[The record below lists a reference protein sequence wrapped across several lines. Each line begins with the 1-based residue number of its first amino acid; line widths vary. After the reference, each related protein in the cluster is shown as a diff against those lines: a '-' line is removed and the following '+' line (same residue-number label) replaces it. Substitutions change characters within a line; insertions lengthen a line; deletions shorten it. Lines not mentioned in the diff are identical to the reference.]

1 MIVQNGPVGMTTTNL
16 LTLGAGAAPGGS
28 MALDLLLILAC
39 AGLVALVFGRLRIA
53 VIPGY
58 LVAGALIGPH
68 AIGLVDDANE
78 IEGIAS
84 LATVLL
90 MFGIGMHLD
99 ASVLRRGAGSILTI
113 GVLTTIATG
122 SLIAAGAKAAG
133 VSAGESIV
141 IGMAMSLSSTAVVL
155 RVLQQRRELF
165 TAAGR
170 VSLGVLL
177 VQDLMVI
184 AMLAAVPLLNQA
196 SGEMPDVTRVD
207 PDGAMIALGDA
218 AISVAGV
225 VGVVLIGKLVLPR
238 IMVEAAKSSS
248 SEVMLVIAAAA
259 ALGAAV
265 VTALCG
271 LSAELGAFLAGF
283 LLAGTPFRY
292 QLAGQISPLR
302 DLFMAV
308 FFTTVGLRVDLPEMA
323 NAWWI
328 VGLGTLGVMALK
340 GVVIS
345 SIAWA
350 TGASP
355 MIAARAGAWLAQGGE
370 FSLVLLSVA
379 AAAGVLA
386 PETESLTIGVIVCTL
401 LLTPAVIG
409 RAALA
414 ARLVSGL
421 PMAPWGGTSL
431 RETPALRDADDPDE
445 DHPVVPRVLIAGFGP
460 IGRAC
465 AERLERAGVPVAIIE
480 LNARTVRT
488 QLELGRAAYYGDVT
502 NRDVL
507 EHAGIFDAIG
517 VLLTMP
523 DEEAM
528 LRSVRTIRSLRPDV
542 LIAARAGVVSKSMQ
556 ARELGADEVIVE
568 ELAGAELMA
577 QRVLERLE
585 ERERG

>member
-1 MIVQNGPVGMTTTNL
+1 MTNTPM
-16 LTLGAGAAPGGS
+16 LTLAAGGAPGGS
-28 MALDLLLILAC
+28 MALDLLMILAC
-39 AGLVALVFGRLRIA
+39 AGVVALVFGRLKIA

-68 AIGLVDDANE
+68 AIGLVGDANE

-122 SLIAAGAKAAG
+122 SLIAAGSRMIG
-133 VSAGESIV
+133 LEIGESV
-141 IGMAMSLSSTAVVL
+141 AIGMALSLSSTAVVL

-184 AMLAAVPLLNQA
+184 AMLAAVPLLNRA
-196 SGEMPDVTRVD
+196 PTSMPSVEGMD
-207 PDGAMIALGDA
+207 PDGALIALGNA
-218 AISVAGV
+218 AMSVAGV
-225 VGVVLIGKLVLPR
+225 VAVVLIGKLVLPR
-238 IMVEAAKSSS
+238 VMVEASKSTSP
-248 SEVMLVIAAAA
+248 EVMLVIAAAA

-265 VTALCG
+265 ITGACG

-308 FFTTVGLRVDLPEMA
+308 FFTTVGLRVNLPELA
-323 NAWWI
+323 GAWWV
-328 VGLGTLGVMALK
+328 VGLCTLGVVAIK
-340 GVVIS
+340 GIAIS

-355 MIAARAGAWLAQGGE
+355 MIAARAGVWLAQGGE

-379 AAAGVLA
+379 AGAGVIG
-386 PETESLTIGVIVCTL
+386 PRNEGLTIGVIVCTL
-401 LLTPAVIG
+401 LITPALIG
-409 RAALA
+409 RAASV
-414 ARLVSGL
+414 ARLVSRL
-421 PMAPWGGTSL
+421 PMSPWGGTAL

-445 DHPVVPRVLIAGFGP
+445 GHEIVPRVLIAGFGP

-465 AERLERAGVPVAIIE
+465 AERLERANVPIAIIE
-480 LNARTVRT
+480 LNAKTVRT

-507 EHAGIFDAIG
+507 EHAGIYQAIG
-517 VLLTMP
+517 VILTMP

-528 LRSVRTIRSLRPDV
+528 LRSVRTIRSMQPDV
-542 LIAARAGVVSKSMQ
+542 LIAARTSVVSKSMQ
-556 ARELGADEVIVE
+556 ARELGADEVVVE
-568 ELAGAELMA
+568 ELAGAELMSD
-577 QRVLERLE
+577 RVLKRLE
-585 ERERG
+585 QRREG

>member
-1 MIVQNGPVGMTTTNL
+1 MTNDAL
-16 LTLGAGAAPGGS
+16 LTLGAGGVPGGS
-28 MALDLLLILAC
+28 MALDLLMILAC
-39 AGLVALVFGRLRIA
+39 AGVVALVFGRLRIA

-68 AIGLVDDANE
+68 AIGLVRHASE

-99 ASVLRRGAGSILTI
+99 ASMLRRGAGSILTI

-122 SLIAAGAKAAG
+122 SLIAAGSRAIG
-133 VSAGESIV
+133 LGAGESVV
-141 IGMAMSLSSTAVVL
+141 IGMALSLSSTAVVL

-184 AMLAAVPLLNQA
+184 AMLAAVPLLGRA
-196 SGEMPDVTRVD
+196 PGAAAEFERVD
-207 PDGAMIALGDA
+207 PDGAMIAIGGA
-218 AISVAGV
+218 AMSVAGV
-225 VGVVLIGKLVLPR
+225 LAVVLLGKLVLPR
-238 IMVEAAKSSS
+238 VMVEAAKASSP
-248 SEVMLVIAAAA
+248 EVMLVIAAAS

-265 VTALCG
+265 ITGVCG

-308 FFTTVGLRVDLPEMA
+308 FFTTVGLRVNLPELIG
-323 NAWWI
+323 AWWV
-328 VGLGTLGVMALK
+328 VGLCTIGVVMIK
-340 GVVIS
+340 GVVIAL
-345 SIAWA
+345 IAWA

-355 MIAARAGAWLAQGGE
+355 MIAARAGVWLAQGGE

-379 AAAGVLA
+379 GAAGVIG
-386 PETESLTIGVIVCTL
+386 PRNEGLTIGVVVCTL
-401 LLTPAVIG
+401 LITPALIG
-409 RAALA
+409 RASAV
-414 ARLVSGL
+414 ARLVARA
-421 PMAPWGGTSL
+421 PMSPWGGTAL
-431 RETPALRDADDPDE
+431 RETPALRDADHPDE
-445 DHPVVPRVLIAGFGP
+445 GHEEVARVLIAGFGP

-488 QLELGRAAYYGDVT
+488 QLELGRAAYYGDAT

-507 EHAGIFDAIG
+507 EHAGLYRAIG
-517 VLLTMP
+517 VILTMP
-523 DEEAM
+523 DEEAV
-528 LRSVRTIRSLRPDV
+528 LRSVRTIRSMRPDV
-542 LIAARAGVVSKSMQ
+542 LIAARTSVVSRSLQ
-556 ARELGADEVIVE
+556 ARELGADEVVVE

-577 QRVLERLE
+577 ERVLKRLE
-585 ERERG
+585 ERRAG